1 MMNTTQRFPRPK
13 PRFAG
18 ATELV
23 LIGVESV
30 VTGLSEGE
38 VGMVVGGVLLL
49 LLVAVAGGVWWRW
62 IRPRRR
68 QRTPP
73 ASPSHGEEGL
83 EMESISALH
92 SFAPTP
98 SPPTRL

>member
-1 MMNTTQRFPRPK
+1 MMNSTQRFPRPK

-23 LIGVESV
+23 LIGVELV
-30 VTGLSEGE
+30 VQGLSEGE
-38 VGMVVGGVLLL
+38 VGLVVGGVLLL
-49 LLVAVAGGVWWRW
+49 LLVAVVGAVWWRW
-62 IRPRRR
+62 IPPRQR

-73 ASPSHGEEGL
+73 ASPSHGEEGF
-83 EMESISALH
+83 EMESMSGLH

-98 SPPTRL
+98 SPPSRL